1 MWLRDEEKCV
11 ISRNMVFTEDV
22 VFKDLKKKTVTE
34 DVSVDP
40 LHVQKDCI

>member
-1 MWLRDEEKCV
+1 
-11 ISRNMVFTEDV
+11 MVFTEDV